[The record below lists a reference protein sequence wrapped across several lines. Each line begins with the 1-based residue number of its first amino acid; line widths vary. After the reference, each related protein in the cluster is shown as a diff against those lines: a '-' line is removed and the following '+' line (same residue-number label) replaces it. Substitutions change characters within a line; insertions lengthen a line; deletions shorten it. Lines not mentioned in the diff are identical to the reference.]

1 MICHSKDNMFKR
13 RGKCGFTLIE
23 VIASLAVLTLIT
35 TSVLV
40 VMNRCIEAAIDSR
53 ARNQAFEMAREN
65 MEKLLGK
72 DSVQDTTEFG
82 ISEINP
88 DLRWETVVETFYEPI
103 TSRMWVQGICS
114 AGYTDSDGELQTVE
128 LTCWLTDVT
137 ESDLKKIRDQ
147 EKRELEYLK
156 ELAEMDAFGDDAEGL
171 MMHAEY
177 LTLIGDYTGAA
188 EMLEEILY
196 NFPESDEA
204 GRAETMRQRIE
215 ESLSELSQMGSF
227 GNDAEGLMLRAEYLT
242 LKGDHTGAA
251 EILEEIQ
258 YSFPESDE
266 AGKAEVMQ
274 QNIPEEGSVSPTQQP
289 HSGSGSK
296 DIFEMSPDELRQAGY
311 PEEIIELILSLRE
324 Q

>member
-1 MICHSKDNMFKR
+1 MFKR
-13 RGKCGFTLIE
+13 RRKCGFTLIE
-23 VIASLAVLTLIT
+23 VVASLAVLTLIT

-53 ARNQAFEMAREN
+53 ARIQAFEMAREN

-103 TSRMWVQGICS
+103 TSRTWVQGICS
-114 AGYTDSDGELQTVE
+114 AGYTDSDGEIQTVE

-147 EKRELEYLK
+147 EKREKEYLE

-177 LTLIGDYTGAA
+177 LILIGDYAGAA
-188 EMLEEILY
+188 EILEDLLYNYPESAEAARAETMLRNIEEELSKMDSFGNDAIGLLQRAEYLMLKDDYEAAVEILEELLY

-204 GRAETMRQRIE
+204 VEAEE
-215 ESLSELSQMGSF
+215 
-227 GNDAEGLMLRAEYLT
+227 MLQE
-242 LKGDHTGAA
+242 
-251 EILEEIQ
+251 
-258 YSFPESDE
+258 
-266 AGKAEVMQ
+266 
-274 QNIPEEGSVSPTQQP
+274 IPEERRFST
-289 HSGSGSK
+289 
-296 DIFEMSPDELRQAGY
+296 EPDNQLQ
-311 PEEIIELILSLRE
+311 RE
-324 Q
+324 PREGEQ

>member
-1 MICHSKDNMFKR
+1 MICLSKDNMFKR
-13 RGKCGFTLIE
+13 RGRCGFTLIE
-23 VIASLAVLTLIT
+23 VVASLAVLTLIT

-114 AGYTDSDGELQTVE
+114 AGYTDSDGEIQTVE

-137 ESDLKKIRDQ
+137 ENDLKKIRDQ
-147 EKRELEYLK
+147 EKRELEYLE

-171 MMHAEY
+171 MMNAEY
-177 LTLIGDYTGAA
+177 LILIGDYEGAA
-188 EMLEEILY
+188 EILEDLLY
-196 NFPESDEA
+196 NFPESAEA
-204 GRAETMRQRIE
+204 AKGETMLRNIE
-215 ESLSELSQMGSF
+215 EELSKMDSF
-227 GNDAEGLMLRAEYLT
+227 GNDAVGLLQRAEYLI
-242 LKGDHTGAA
+242 LKDDYEAA
-251 EILEEIQ
+251 VEILEEII
-258 YSFPESDE
+258 YNYPESNE
-266 AGKAEVMQ
+266 AIEAEEMLRK
-274 QNIPEEGSVSPTQQP
+274 IPEERRFSTEPENQQ
-289 HSGSGSK
+289 
-296 DIFEMSPDELRQAGY
+296 Q
-311 PEEIIELILSLRE
+311 RE
-324 Q
+324 PREWEQ